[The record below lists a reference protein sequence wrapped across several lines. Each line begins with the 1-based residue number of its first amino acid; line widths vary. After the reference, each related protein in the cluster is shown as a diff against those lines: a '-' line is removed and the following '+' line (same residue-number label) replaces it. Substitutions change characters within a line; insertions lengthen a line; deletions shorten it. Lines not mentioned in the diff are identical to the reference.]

1 MVTRSS
7 IWQHRQNKPSYVVQD
22 VISEFYRIYPVE
34 LTPYVVKVLSGR
46 LYEMLLKRGIFKWL
60 AVRRDLIKLKNAW
73 KTEITARQTEIA
85 SNKIVIRLCKG
96 TAPAR
101 HAAFRNQYHRGYMAA
116 MTRCRQEVRALCHS
130 DRWQVQDNDRDAQR
144 WLEERE
150 AHCE

>member
-7 IWQHRQNKPSYVVQD
+7 IWSCRQNKPSYVVQD
-22 VISEFYRIYPVE
+22 IMRDIL
-34 LTPYVVKVLSGR
+34 LTFGAMPSMQYKSVRNHV
-46 LYEMLLKRGIFKWL
+46 YEILLQRGIFKWL
-60 AVRRDLIKLKNAW
+60 AVRRDLIKLKNEW
-73 KTEITARQTEIA
+73 KAEITARQTEIA
-85 SNKIVIRLCKG
+85 SNKVAIRMCKG

-116 MTRCRQEVRALCHS
+116 MTRCRQEVRAMCHS